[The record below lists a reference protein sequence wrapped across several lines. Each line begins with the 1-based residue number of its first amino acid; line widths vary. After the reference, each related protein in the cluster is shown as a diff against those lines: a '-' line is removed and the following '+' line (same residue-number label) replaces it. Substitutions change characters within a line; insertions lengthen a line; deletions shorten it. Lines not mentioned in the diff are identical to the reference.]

1 MIRVRFCVLHSRHAR
16 VLLRVRAGLP
26 RGKAALR
33 PFAHDGSRHLPRER
47 ITRYVA
53 DAHGRDARNP
63 GGVPKPEFHRRHN
76 PFDMRSTHPPPPPPH
91 HSTEEEERVYVQLAT
106 LKDHL
111 PMTYVFCTPPSA
123 RIDRTFH
130 LPGPQPK
137 PLSMSIAFVAQNLSE
152 IAKCRPAGN
161 RRPHQTR
168 PTVRLSLEHTRSH
181 P

>member
-1 MIRVRFCVLHSRHAR
+1 MLACFSGSGLDCRGGKRHCVRSRMTGHDIYLASASPGTSRTHTVATHAT
-16 VLLRVRAGLP
+16 RA
-26 RGKAALR
+26 A
-33 PFAHDGSRHLPRER
+33 F
-47 ITRYVA
+47 
-53 DAHGRDARNP
+53 RNP
-63 GGVPKPEFHRRHN
+63 KTTGVTT
-76 PFDMRSTHPPPPPPH
+76 RSTCVRLTRPPPPPPPH